1 MGGAELGVHAR
12 ETTMQMSAPGW
23 LLLIACA
30 TLLAGAAF
38 VAGSPF
44 KNQSPLDVEASASKL
59 YSKLYVSPEYSK
71 LADIVLGTPLAS
83 FHNATLQVYKKI
95 LEDHGHTVQT
105 VTNVRHPD
113 MYPYFTGAN
122 GKTPYIDMVVSSDL
136 PNNHAPWL
144 KDYKGTYEVMG
155 TCYEL
160 LQIFLAAPAYTGIT
174 SLTELKAST
183 AANKT
188 IIGFDLD
195 PCARCP
201 DLAAQWIR
209 EDLGAGWTY
218 LPFNKADL
226 PAELTRRLAAK
237 EVFVSTWWS
246 PSYWNALFP
255 AMKKLD
261 MEKFTSSLFNQGKA
275 LIAKRSRSKFSDK
288 TLSALGAVFIGNDAI
303 NAMDYA
309 IYQLKQEGGAAADNA
324 AETVALKWIA
334 DNQATYNMFSW

>member
-1 MGGAELGVHAR
+1 
-12 ETTMQMSAPGW
+12 MQMSAPGW

-209 EDLGAGWTY
+209 EDLGAGT
-218 LPFNKADL
+218 LLSLCSRFTATVSLRPRFTAFVLSLCFTCQGGHTCPSTKQISQPSS
-226 PAELTRRLAAK
+226 PAGLLLKRSLSQPGGPRR
-237 EVFVSTWWS
+237 TG
-246 PSYWNALFP
+246 
-255 AMKKLD
+255 MR
-261 MEKFTSSLFNQGKA
+261 SSLP
-275 LIAKRSRSKFSDK
+275 
-288 TLSALGAVFIGNDAI
+288 
-303 NAMDYA
+303 
-309 IYQLKQEGGAAADNA
+309 
-324 AETVALKWIA
+324 
-334 DNQATYNMFSW
+334 